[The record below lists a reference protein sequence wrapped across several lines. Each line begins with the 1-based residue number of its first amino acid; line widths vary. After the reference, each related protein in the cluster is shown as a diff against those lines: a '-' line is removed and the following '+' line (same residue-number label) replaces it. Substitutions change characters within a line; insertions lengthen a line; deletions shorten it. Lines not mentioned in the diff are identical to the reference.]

1 MSKGKGLDIGTNM
14 LVAGM
19 LDEEGV
25 PFYKKERDAFYS
37 ISPKSEVNKNSIMTS
52 LKKRGA
58 NFILDEKTGEIIVVG
73 EDALE
78 IAIERNDAAKRPL
91 QRGIISPKE
100 KSSLP
105 MLKLIIKSLIGQG
118 QKGETLIYSVPAK
131 PVDSVFN
138 IVYHTEIMS
147 KYLSE
152 MGYTPQPIN
161 EGFAIALSELL
172 DEGLTGICLSYG
184 AGMTN
189 ICIVHQ
195 GDPLVEFSLTR
206 AGDFID
212 QSVGEALDIS
222 PSLVQLEKEAGVD
235 LVKPTNQIT
244 EAVAVYYTSVIN
256 YTLENIIYEL
266 ERRKKDIPLFRAP
279 VPIVVS
285 GGLSLAQGF
294 VERVEKC
301 LSKSNMSFPFKISGV
316 KRARDPMTA
325 VAHGALLASQL

>member
-1 MSKGKGLDIGTNM
+1 MSSGKGLDIGTNM

-25 PFYKKERDAFYS
+25 PFFKKERDAFYS
-37 ISPKSEVNKNSIMTS
+37 ISPKSEVNKSSIMAS

-58 NFILDEKTGEIIVVG
+58 NFILDENTDEIIVVG

-78 IAIERNDAAKRPL
+78 IAIERNDVAKRPL

-105 MLKLIIKSLIGQG
+105 MLKLIIKSLVGEAQD
-118 QKGETLIYSVPAK
+118 KETLIYSVPAK
-131 PVDSVFN
+131 PIDSVFN
-138 IVYHTEIMS
+138 IVYHSEIMN
-147 KYLSE
+147 KYISE
-152 MGYTPQPIN
+152 MGYVAQPIN

-172 DEGLTGICLSYG
+172 DDGLTGICLSYG

-189 ICIVHQ
+189 ICIVHE
-195 GDPLVEFSLTR
+195 GDPLVEFSVTR
-206 AGDFID
+206 SGDFID

-235 LVKPTNQIT
+235 LENPSNQIL
-244 EAVAVYYTSVIN
+244 EAVSVYYSSVIN
-256 YTLENIIYEL
+256 YTIDNIIYEL

-279 VPIVVS
+279 VPIVVA
-285 GGLSLAQGF
+285 GGLSLAKGF
-294 VERVEKC
+294 VERVEKS
-301 LSKSNMSFPFKISGV
+301 LNNINFPLKISGV
-316 KRARDPMTA
+316 KRAEDPMTA

>member
-1 MSKGKGLDIGTNM
+1 MGNIGLDIGTNL

-19 LDEEGV
+19 MEGDNIV
-25 PFYKKERDAFYS
+25 FKTQRDAFYRIES
-37 ISPKSEVNKNSIMTS
+37 KTEVNKKSIEFS
-52 LKKRGA
+52 LNKRGA
-58 NFILDEKTGEIIVVG
+58 NYIVENNNFIVIGEN
-73 EDALE
+73 ALE
-78 IAIERNDAAKRPL
+78 IAIERNDVAMRPL

-105 MLKLIIKSLIGQG
+105 MLKLIIKSLIGEAQE
-118 QKGETLIYSVPAK
+118 GESLVYSVPAK

-138 IVYHTEIMS
+138 IVYHTEILNR
-147 KYLSE
+147 YLSE
-152 MGYTPQPIN
+152 MGYVAQPIN

-172 DEGLTGICLSYG
+172 DNNLTGICLSYG

-195 GDPLVEFSLTR
+195 GDPLVEFSVTR

-212 QSVGEALDIS
+212 QSVGEALDVS

-235 LVKPTNQIT
+235 LNKPTNQIT

-256 YTLENIIYEL
+256 YTLENVIYEL
-266 ERRKKDIPLFRAP
+266 ERRKKNIPLFRKP
-279 VPIVVS
+279 VPIVVA

-301 LSKSNMSFPFKISGV
+301 LNNMNFPFKISGV
-316 KRARDPMTA
+316 KRASDPLTT

>member
-1 MSKGKGLDIGTNM
+1 MLKGKGLDIGTNM

-19 LDEEGV
+19 LDDEGV
-25 PFYKKERDAFYS
+25 PFFKKERDAFYS
-37 ISPKSEVNKNSIMTS
+37 ITPKSEVNKSSIMSS
-52 LKKRGA
+52 LKKRGS
-58 NFILDEKTGEIIVVG
+58 NFILDDKSGDIIVVG

-78 IAIERNDAAKRPL
+78 IAIERNDVAQRPL

-105 MLKLIIKSLIGQG
+105 MLKLIIKSLIGEG
-118 QKGETLIYSVPAK
+118 EAGETLIYSVPAK
-131 PVDSVFN
+131 PIDSVFN

-147 KYLSE
+147 KYLTE
-152 MGYTPQPIN
+152 MGYEAQPIN

-172 DEGLTGICLSYG
+172 DDGLTGICLSYG

-189 ICIVHQ
+189 ICIVHE
-195 GDPLVEFSLTR
+195 GDPLVEFSVTR
-206 AGDFID
+206 SGDFID

-235 LVKPTNQIT
+235 LINPTNQIM

-256 YTLENIIYEL
+256 YTLENVIYEL

-279 VPIVVS
+279 VPIIVS
-285 GGLSLAQGF
+285 GGLSLAEGF

-301 LSKSNMSFPFKISGV
+301 LNNMNFPLKISKV
-316 KRARDPMTA
+316 QRAGNPMTA